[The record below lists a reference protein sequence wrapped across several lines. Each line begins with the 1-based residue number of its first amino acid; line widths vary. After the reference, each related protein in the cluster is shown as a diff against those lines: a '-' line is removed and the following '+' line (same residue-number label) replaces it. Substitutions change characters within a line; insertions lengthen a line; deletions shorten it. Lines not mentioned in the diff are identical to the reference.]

1 MGTRRHSQGNF
12 QMLDLTSLNEKIS
25 LCTACKLGEDRTN
38 AVPGEGPKDP
48 DVMFI
53 GEAPG
58 FYEDREGKP
67 FVGQSGKFLNEL
79 IKEAGLTREKVFI
92 SNIVKCRPP
101 NNRDPLPDEIDT
113 CEELWLSQQIKAL
126 QPKIIVTLGRHS
138 LSRFLPNETIS
149 RVHGQPRRKGDLLI
163 FPMYHPAAALH
174 QPKLRGTLISDMQKL
189 PNLIKKESKI
199 ENQEVPAQPETDEPN
214 PKQLRML

>member
-79 IKEAGLTREKVFI
+79 IKELE
-92 SNIVKCRPP
+92 
-101 NNRDPLPDEIDT
+101 D
-113 CEELWLSQQIKAL
+113 
-126 QPKIIVTLGRHS
+126 
-138 LSRFLPNETIS
+138 
-149 RVHGQPRRKGDLLI
+149 DL
-163 FPMYHPAAALH
+163 
-174 QPKLRGTLISDMQKL
+174 K
-189 PNLIKKESKI
+189 
-199 ENQEVPAQPETDEPN
+199 
-214 PKQLRML
+214 